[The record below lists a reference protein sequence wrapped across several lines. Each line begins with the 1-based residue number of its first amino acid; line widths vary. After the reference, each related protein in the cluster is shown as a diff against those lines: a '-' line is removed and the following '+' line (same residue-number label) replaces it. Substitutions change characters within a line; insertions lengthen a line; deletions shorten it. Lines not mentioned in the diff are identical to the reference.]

1 MHVKVRFCENNKGK
15 SRVYRRL
22 QEEFPDLDAK
32 IKKCLGQCG
41 SCAEQPIATVGGKKV
56 RGKDL
61 EDLYQS
67 IVAALREGVGTEEKK
82 DKEKRKE
89 KKNR

>member
-15 SRVYRRL
+15 SQVYRRL
-22 QEEFPDLDAK
+22 QEEFPALDTK

-41 SCAEQPIATVGGKKV
+41 NCAEQPIALVGGKKFK
-56 RGKDL
+56 GKDL
-61 EDLYQS
+61 EDLYRN
-67 IVAALREGVGTEEKK
+67 IVAALREGAGTEEKK
-82 DKEKRKE
+82 DKEKKKE

>member
-1 MHVKVRFCENNKGK
+1 MKVRFCENNTGK

-41 SCAEQPIATVGGKKV
+41 SCAEQPIAMVGGKKIV
-56 RGKDL
+56 GKDV
-61 EDLYQS
+61 EDLYRN
-67 IVAALREGVGTEEKK
+67 IVAALREGVGTEQKK
-82 DKEKRKE
+82 DKEKKKE